1 MGVEWRREARWEGR
15 AGLMDWEAKVGSRQ
29 VERRRN
35 R

>member
-1 MGVEWRREARWEGR
+1 MMGVEWRREGR
-15 AGLMDWEAKVGSRQ
+15 AGSLDWEAKMGSRE

>member
-1 MGVEWRREARWEGR
+1 MMGVEWRREGR
-15 AGLMDWEAKVGSRQ
+15 AGSMDGEAKVGSRE